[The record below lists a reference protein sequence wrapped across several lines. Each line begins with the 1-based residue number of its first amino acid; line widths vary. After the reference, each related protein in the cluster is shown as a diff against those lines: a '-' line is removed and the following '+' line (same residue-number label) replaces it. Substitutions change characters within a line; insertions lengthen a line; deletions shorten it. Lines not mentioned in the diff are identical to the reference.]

1 MGRSAD
7 DDLARATLEEVIGL
21 PTLNMIS
28 VPIDVHFACTFG
40 GLILKDPE
48 AIEGEREFIPSF
60 PMVPI
65 NVIEPVIRSL
75 MKDTGR
81 NHEREE

>member
-1 MGRSAD
+1 MPNGGLRSWDEVLD

-48 AIEGEREFIPSF
+48 ATER
-60 PMVPI
+60 
-65 NVIEPVIRSL
+65 
-75 MKDTGR
+75 
-81 NHEREE
+81 